1 MGRVTA
7 RVVIR
12 TWTMPATKRLRNTRD
27 SVGKRRRTDARISAQ
42 GEIERQNSADRKSG
56 NNPTNT
62 EHGKNKSEPDSENIG
77 KERPVSGQTAA
88 RNQKEKLVK
97 EHTRSYSDGG
107 AVFVSPRRQ
116 RSDSNGQHSDQG
128 IYDNEHAEVVLSRSR
143 SLKYDRQGSRA
154 DFPPRLLVVSSK
166 IKNIMSLQ
174 NALLPQVT
182 FLQYKF
188 ETSTF
193 DGLIGLIGQFLL
205 NKKFHSVALVL
216 HGPVGVIQLC
226 GKEEKPLNKDTV
238 LDHAGIRGFFSKL
251 FSLHGNK
258 EAANLRLDFLACNAA
273 QGQDGGQGIVKELEA
288 LLGVSVGLS
297 RDIVGAELVKDPS
310 SKSTVGELYFRLEC
324 LRGWSGHYQQSMA
337 GFEKIRTVGK
347 GAYGAAVLY
356 RKRDDDSLVILKEIN
371 MHDLNAAERQLALN
385 EVKVLAVLDH
395 PNIIS
400 YYDSFE
406 EDGVLMIEMEYANG
420 GTLAQY
426 LSHRDAPLDEK
437 EILEIFQQMVAAI
450 RHIHEHNILH
460 RDMKTA
466 NIFLTKEG
474 VVKVGDFGI
483 SKIMST
489 ADKGANTVMGTPY
502 YISPEMCE
510 GKEYNGKSD
519 IWALGCILYEMA
531 CLQKTFEGSNLP
543 ALVNKIMK
551 GQFAPVKGNYS
562 EDFKNLIKDM
572 LEREP
577 EYRPSAN
584 ELMYRR
590 LPEKMST
597 TPQQRKIYKFTMV
610 KDVALLKEI
619 VAINPFSEPS
629 KWKEVLQNFNF
640 YFTGEG
646 QEKKDATERGIVDR
660 FAVLLTKFKKDELT
674 SVRVKLSRRR
684 KQVKTYL
691 ILVII
696 RGRLHLKDLVP
707 NHDLAS
713 DFNFIEVEDQE
724 VIPELKHH
732 YKTRSG
738 PELPVD
744 DFLPDLGGDVDA
756 PDSELSTRASIRQES
771 SISTATTS
779 GQTSRSRRQASSLF
793 TDTNSSTMALAASTP
808 AGGEVVLEMRD
819 FAGGPDIEMDDTVVI
834 AEQLWN

>member
-1 MGRVTA
+1 MADSRDVTGGPGPPEQSQNRSKEKKRRHGHSSGSRVNTKDGESGYSENRGKTE
-7 RVVIR
+7 RVKSKEAGSEPISKCEKAV
-12 TWTMPATKRLRNTRD
+12 D
-27 SVGKRRRTDARISAQ
+27 SVGSGEKKGRTRRNPEEEVPRNGAGDCTSGDQDVDNARDETIQERERLGREAEADRRTNISVQ
-42 GEIERQNSADRKSG
+42 GEIEQQNSADRKGG
-56 NNPTNT
+56 NNQTNT

-128 IYDNEHAEVVLSRSR
+128 IYDNEHAEVVLSRLR

-273 QGQDGGQGIVKELEA
+273 QGQDGGQGIVNELEA

-385 EVKVLAVLDH
+385 EVKVLAILDH

-489 ADKGANTVMGTPY
+489 ADKGANTVLGMPY

-510 GKEYNGKSD
+510 GKEYNDKSD

-597 TPQQRKIYKFTMV
+597 TPQQRKIYKFPMV

-684 KQVKTYL
+684 KQVKT
-691 ILVII
+691 
-696 RGRLHLKDLVP
+696 
-707 NHDLAS
+707 
-713 DFNFIEVEDQE
+713 
-724 VIPELKHH
+724 
-732 YKTRSG
+732 
-738 PELPVD
+738 
-744 DFLPDLGGDVDA
+744 
-756 PDSELSTRASIRQES
+756 
-771 SISTATTS
+771 
-779 GQTSRSRRQASSLF
+779 
-793 TDTNSSTMALAASTP
+793 
-808 AGGEVVLEMRD
+808 
-819 FAGGPDIEMDDTVVI
+819 
-834 AEQLWN
+834 

>member
-1 MGRVTA
+1 MADSRDVTGGPGPPEQSQN
-7 RVVIR
+7 RS
-12 TWTMPATKRLRNTRD
+12 KEK
-27 SVGKRRRTDARISAQ
+27 KRRHGHSSGSRVNVKDGESGYSENRGKTERVKSKEAGSEPISKCEKAVDSAGSGEKKGRTRRNPEEEVPRNGAGDCTSGDQDVDNARDETTQEHERLGREAEADRRTNISAQ

-56 NNPTNT
+56 NNPTNM

-226 GKEEKPLNKDTV
+226 GKEEK
-238 LDHAGIRGFFSKL
+238 
-251 FSLHGNK
+251 
-258 EAANLRLDFLACNAA
+258 
-273 QGQDGGQGIVKELEA
+273 
-288 LLGVSVGLS
+288 VSVGLS

-489 ADKGANTVMGTPY
+489 ADKGANTVLGTPY

-510 GKEYNGKSD
+510 GKEYNDKSD

-597 TPQQRKIYKFTMV
+597 TPQQRKIYKFPMV

-619 VAINPFSEPS
+619 VAINPFCEPS

-684 KQVKTYL
+684 KQVKT
-691 ILVII
+691 
-696 RGRLHLKDLVP
+696 
-707 NHDLAS
+707 
-713 DFNFIEVEDQE
+713 
-724 VIPELKHH
+724 
-732 YKTRSG
+732 
-738 PELPVD
+738 
-744 DFLPDLGGDVDA
+744 
-756 PDSELSTRASIRQES
+756 
-771 SISTATTS
+771 
-779 GQTSRSRRQASSLF
+779 
-793 TDTNSSTMALAASTP
+793 
-808 AGGEVVLEMRD
+808 
-819 FAGGPDIEMDDTVVI
+819 
-834 AEQLWN
+834 

>member
-1 MGRVTA
+1 MADSRDVTGGPGPPEQSQNRSKEKKRRHGHSSGSRVNVKDGESGYSENRGKTE
-7 RVVIR
+7 RVKSKEAGSEPISKCVK
-12 TWTMPATKRLRNTRD
+12 AVD
-27 SVGKRRRTDARISAQ
+27 SVGSGEKKGRTRRNPEEEVPRNGAGDCTSGDQDVDNARDETTQERERLGREAEADRRTNISAQ
-42 GEIERQNSADRKSG
+42 GEIEQQNSADRKGG
-56 NNPTNT
+56 NNQTNT

-420 GTLAQY
+420 G
-426 LSHRDAPLDEK
+426 
-437 EILEIFQQMVAAI
+437 
-450 RHIHEHNILH
+450 
-460 RDMKTA
+460 
-466 NIFLTKEG
+466 
-474 VVKVGDFGI
+474 
-483 SKIMST
+483 
-489 ADKGANTVMGTPY
+489 
-502 YISPEMCE
+502 
-510 GKEYNGKSD
+510 
-519 IWALGCILYEMA
+519 
-531 CLQKTFEGSNLP
+531 
-543 ALVNKIMK
+543 
-551 GQFAPVKGNYS
+551 
-562 EDFKNLIKDM
+562 
-572 LEREP
+572 
-577 EYRPSAN
+577 
-584 ELMYRR
+584 
-590 LPEKMST
+590 
-597 TPQQRKIYKFTMV
+597 
-610 KDVALLKEI
+610 
-619 VAINPFSEPS
+619 
-629 KWKEVLQNFNF
+629 EV
-640 YFTGEG
+640 
-646 QEKKDATERGIVDR
+646 
-660 FAVLLTKFKKDELT
+660 
-674 SVRVKLSRRR
+674 S
-684 KQVKTYL
+684 
-691 ILVII
+691 
-696 RGRLHLKDLVP
+696 
-707 NHDLAS
+707 
-713 DFNFIEVEDQE
+713 
-724 VIPELKHH
+724 
-732 YKTRSG
+732 
-738 PELPVD
+738 
-744 DFLPDLGGDVDA
+744 
-756 PDSELSTRASIRQES
+756 
-771 SISTATTS
+771 
-779 GQTSRSRRQASSLF
+779 
-793 TDTNSSTMALAASTP
+793 
-808 AGGEVVLEMRD
+808 
-819 FAGGPDIEMDDTVVI
+819 
-834 AEQLWN
+834 